1 MNFIK
6 RAWLNVTRKK
16 GRTLLLILIM
26 SAILLFVFAGLI
38 IQEAAS
44 KAVDNA
50 KQSANATVTLSA
62 NRDNAFKQLR
72 KNKKQQKTLS
82 FSSVSLKTVRKIA
95 RSKYVKNYNVLNSTT
110 GTAKSFK
117 AIKTSSSGTSQ
128 LAGPMGN
135 NGQKKTNK
143 SSTNNTSSL
152 SLSGVTSTALT
163 SAFSEGTNKIISG
176 RGLTVNDQGTNHA
189 VIEKQLA
196 KQNDLTTGE
205 TIKVKVSGK
214 IVKLKIVGI
223 YRANSSS
230 TSQMQPQMNDPSNT
244 IYLSSRYVGKL
255 KGKVNQ
261 ADSVTF
267 TMTNPAKAT
276 TFITQAKKQINT
288 TKFSLTTNDSVYQ
301 TMLTPLNN
309 IKSFSQKIIWLVC
322 IAGTAILTLLVILM
336 VRERRYEA
344 GVLLSLGEKKGKII
358 LQFFT
363 ELLLVMIVSSVIALI
378 GGKYAG
384 NLMSKQLIQQTT
396 TTQVT
401 SMGDQA
407 GGGMQGGGMQGAGN
421 AKMPSGQTAKMTG
434 KQQTRSFNQQNQTSS
449 LKLKISLKT
458 VLELLGFGLLIIFI
472 SVILGTINILRLPP
486 KKILTM

>member
-6 RAWLNVTRKK
+6 RAWLNVIRKK

-26 SAILLFVFAGLI
+26 SAILLFVFAGLL

-62 NRDNAFKQLR
+62 NRSNAFRQLR
-72 KNKKQQKTLS
+72 EHKQQKSLT
-82 FSSVSLKTVRKIA
+82 FSSVNLKTVRQIA
-95 RSKYVKNYNVLNSTT
+95 KSGYVKNYNTLSSTN

-117 AIKTSSSGTSQ
+117 AIKTTTTNQPAGPIGKKSKSSS
-128 LAGPMGN
+128 
-135 NGQKKTNK
+135 
-143 SSTNNTSSL
+143 SSSSL
-152 SLSGVTSTALT
+152 SLDGVTSTALT
-163 SAFSEGTNKIISG
+163 SAFSEGTNKIVSG
-176 RGLTVNDQGTNHA
+176 RGLTVNDQGTNHT

-196 KQNDLTTGE
+196 KQNDLTVGDQ
-205 TIKVKVSGK
+205 IKVKVSGK
-214 IVKLKIVGI
+214 LVKLKIVGI
-223 YRANSSS
+223 YRASSAS
-230 TSQMQPQMNDPSNT
+230 TSQTQPQMSDPANT
-244 IYLSSRYVGKL
+244 LYLSSKFVGKL
-255 KGKVNQ
+255 KGTPQKV
-261 ADSVTF
+261 DSVSF
-267 TMTNPAKAT
+267 TMTDPAKASS
-276 TFITQAKKQINT
+276 FIKQAKKSINT
-288 TKFSLTTNDSVYQ
+288 TKFSLTTNDAVYQ

-344 GVLLSLGEKKGKII
+344 GVLLALGEKKGKVIW
-358 LQFFT
+358 QFFT
-363 ELLLVMIVSSVIALI
+363 ELFLVMLVSSVIALI

-396 TTQVT
+396 AQTTSVSGGQT
-401 SMGDQA
+401 GGMP
-407 GGGMQGGGMQGAGN
+407 GGGGNSQGMIQGNSQGQKQPAQGRSN
-421 AKMPSGQTAKMTG
+421 ASASQ
-434 KQQTRSFNQQNQTSS
+434 KQSS
-449 LKLKISLKT
+449 TLNLKISVKN

-472 SVILGTINILRLPP
+472 AVILGTINILRWPP

>member
-44 KAVDNA
+44 KAVENA
-50 KQSANATVTLSA
+50 KQSANSTVTLSA

-72 KNKKQQKTLS
+72 KNKNKQKTLS

-95 RSKYVKNYNVLNSTT
+95 KSKYVKNYNVLNSTT

-117 AIKTSSSGTSQ
+117 AIKTSSSASTNQ
-128 LAGPMGN
+128 LNGPMGKN
-135 NGQKKTNK
+135 SKNTSNK
-143 SSTNNTSSL
+143 NSTSSL
-152 SLSGVTSTALT
+152 SLSGVTSTSLT
-163 SAFSEGTNKIISG
+163 SAFSEGTDKIISG
-176 RGLTVNDQGTNHA
+176 RNLTVNDQGTNHA

-196 KQNDLTTGE
+196 KQNDLTTGD
-205 TIKVKVSGK
+205 TIKVKVSGE

-230 TSQMQPQMNDPSNT
+230 TSQTQPQMSDPSNT

-255 KGKVNQ
+255 KGSVNQ

-276 TFITQAKKQINT
+276 TFITQAKKSINT

-309 IKSFSQKIIWLVC
+309 IKNFSQKIIWLVC

-401 SMGDQA
+401 SMGGQA
-407 GGGMQGGGMQGAGN
+407 GGGMQGSNNNSQ
-421 AKMPSGQTAKMTG
+421 KMPGGQGSKTFANQTSG
-434 KQQTRSFNQQNQTSS
+434 SSQQNQTSS